1 MKPGL
6 NPKQVLALRR
16 HLEAG
21 LPLVSRPYQDLA
33 ERIKADEN
41 QVLEQMRLWNEQGMF
56 RRMGLVLNH
65 RALGF
70 AANAMLVL
78 DIPDALID
86 EVGQRLGRAPG
97 ITLCYQ
103 RPRRLPD
110 WRYNL
115 FCMVHGRQ
123 RDRVEAQIQTLLEEH
138 LLSDLPHQLLFST
151 QAFKQRGG
159 RFAPSSTEASTG
171 APGHG

>member
-1 MKPGL
+1 
-6 NPKQVLALRR
+6 
-16 HLEAG
+16 
-21 LPLVSRPYQDLA
+21 
-33 ERIKADEN
+33 
-41 QVLEQMRLWNEQGMF
+41 MRQWSEQGLF
-56 RRMGLVLNH
+56 RRIGLVLHH

-70 AANAMLVL
+70 TANAMLVL

-97 ITLCYQ
+97 INLCYQ
-103 RPRRLPD
+103 RPRRLPQ

-123 RDRVEAQIQTLLEEH
+123 RNQVEALIQTLLEEH

-151 QAFKQRGG
+151 QVFKQCGG
-159 RFAPSSTEASTG
+159 RFAPSRTG
-171 APGHG
+171 APTHG

>member
-1 MKPGL
+1 MNPGL
-6 NPKQVLALRR
+6 SAQQALALRR

-21 LPLVSRPYQDLA
+21 LPLVSRPYQALA
-33 ERIKADEN
+33 ERIKTDEN
-41 QVLEQMRLWNEQGMF
+41 QVLEQMRQWNEQGLF
-56 RRMGLVLNH
+56 RRIGLVLHH

-70 AANAMLVL
+70 TANAMLVL
-78 DIPDALID
+78 DVPDALID

-97 ITLCYQ
+97 INLCYQ
-103 RPRRLPD
+103 RPRRLPQ

-123 RDRVEAQIQTLLEEH
+123 REQVEAQIGALLEAH

-151 QAFKQRGG
+151 QVFKQCGG
-159 RFAPSSTEASTG
+159 RFAPSRTG
-171 APGHG
+171 APSHG